1 MKVKVNKLVKEAD
14 IAVDTNLID
23 MGEGSSFITG
33 TEALTKLKSLEV
45 GMPVV
50 VKWGTESSSPAKQS
64 IFVGIAEGPYGNVFD
79 FYDGEGATGIS
90 SASEGF
96 IKNGKVSFDFDNND
110 ATEVTRLTNE
120 VKSQSGIVEE
130 SAEGSEKTF
139 SQWFD
144 ETYPE
149 THDVSSGEFYPFT
162 NYIKAFP
169 NAACLKDATAKDI
182 RANASKFYDVYDVDS
197 ADREY
202 AFIFASEELGID
214 YDELYYAWLHGEDS
228 ESLNEGEAF
237 YKIPEDL
244 QKIIDGLSTNVDDPM
259 YDNGYE
265 VPDELLDLANNP
277 PKNMRV
283 KDWMRIIA
291 PFEYQL
297 DRIPSDITFENLYN
311 GIDDGFLTNIDS
323 DPRNE
328 VLDKLYDIYDLDKDK
343 ELANKIWTSLGF
355 ERWFESEEPKVSE
368 TAVESRLLDLVQ
380 TVNSE
385 YSLDNVQL
393 YITDKGNYNIRTK
406 ADESNPIGKDIVTV
420 SYGALIKDED
430 DEIALRDLGYFDD
443 YINNMI
449 SGSEELTES
458 VIPASNLDFAHQELA
473 IIQGEIEKIAG
484 LKSEDTANDLYTDLL
499 EVLDKAVE
507 VLSDHI
513 AEQPIGTVVGDEPVS
528 APVEPTPELPMD
540 MPMGESETLTEDEDS
555 LEAMWSAVCSG
566 DADTIKSMYDSGV
579 IQPNTR
585 YERFGHNNSFIMGA
599 LRNGDFD
606 TAELLKNYGETI
618 LKAELDEYKSIMAK
632 RNYEDETTKSALDEN
647 KSAE

>member
-50 VKWGTESSSPAKQS
+50 VKWGAEDDSPSKQS
-64 IFVGIAEGPYGNVFD
+64 IFVGIAEGPYGDVFD
-79 FYDGEGATGIS
+79 FYDGEGVTGIS

-130 SAEGSEKTF
+130 SAEGSE
-139 SQWFD
+139 
-144 ETYPE
+144 
-149 THDVSSGEFYPFT
+149 
-162 NYIKAFP
+162 
-169 NAACLKDATAKDI
+169 
-182 RANASKFYDVYDVDS
+182 
-197 ADREY
+197 
-202 AFIFASEELGID
+202 
-214 YDELYYAWLHGEDS
+214 
-228 ESLNEGEAF
+228 SLNEDEAF

-244 QKIIDGLSTNVDDPM
+244 QKIIDGFSTNVDDPM

-311 GIDDGFLTNIDS
+311 GVDDGFLTNIDS

-328 VLDKLYDIYDLDKDK
+328 ILDKLYDIYDLDKDK
-343 ELANKIWTSLGF
+343 ELADKIWTSLGF

-368 TAVESRLLDLVQ
+368 SAVESRLLDLVQ

-385 YSLDNVQL
+385 YSLDDVQL
-393 YITDKGNYNIRTK
+393 YTTDKGNYNIRTK

-420 SYGALIKDED
+420 SYSTLIKDED
-430 DEIALRDLGYFDD
+430 DEIALRDLGYFND
-443 YINNMI
+443 YINMI
-449 SGSEELTES
+449 DGSEELTES
-458 VIPASNLDFAHQELA
+458 IIPASNLDFAHQELS

-499 EVLDKAVE
+499 AALDKAVE
-507 VLSDHI
+507 ILSKHI
-513 AEQPIGTVVGDEPVS
+513 SEQPIGTVVGDEPAS
-528 APVEPTPELPMD
+528 IPMNEPMD
-540 MPMGESETLTEDEDS
+540 VSMGESEKLTEDDNDIDLDS
-555 LEAMWSAVCSG
+555 NSEESLRKSVERELGSDASEEEFNLELMWSAVCS
-566 DADTIKSMYDSGV
+566 DNKDLVQKLISSGSV
-579 IQPNTR
+579 KPNTR
-585 YERFGHNNSFIMGA
+585 YKRFGHSNSFIMGA
-599 LRNGDFD
+599 LRNYNYDMVD
-606 TAELLKNYGETI
+606 LLKSLGETI
-618 LKAELDEYKSIMAK
+618 MRNEFDEYRSLMAK
-632 RNYEDETTKSALDEN
+632 HNYEDDITKSALDEN
-647 KSAE
+647 KDVK

>member
-50 VKWGTESSSPAKQS
+50 VKWGAEDNSPSKQS
-64 IFVGIAEGPYGNVFD
+64 IFVGIAEGPYGDVFD
-79 FYDGEGATGIS
+79 FYDGEGVTGIS

-130 SAEGSEKTF
+130 SAEGSE
-139 SQWFD
+139 
-144 ETYPE
+144 
-149 THDVSSGEFYPFT
+149 
-162 NYIKAFP
+162 
-169 NAACLKDATAKDI
+169 
-182 RANASKFYDVYDVDS
+182 
-197 ADREY
+197 
-202 AFIFASEELGID
+202 
-214 YDELYYAWLHGEDS
+214 
-228 ESLNEGEAF
+228 SLNEDEAF

-244 QKIIDGLSTNVDDPM
+244 QKIIDGFSTNVDDPM
-259 YDNGYE
+259 YNNGYE

-311 GIDDGFLTNIDS
+311 GVDDGFLTNIDS

-328 VLDKLYDIYDLDKDK
+328 ILDKLYDIYDLDKDK
-343 ELANKIWTSLGF
+343 ELADKIWTSLGF

-368 TAVESRLLDLVQ
+368 STVENRLLDLVQ
-380 TVNSE
+380 TINSK
-385 YSLDNVQL
+385 YSLDDIQL
-393 YITDKGNYNIRTK
+393 YTTDKGNYNIRTK

-420 SYGALIKDED
+420 SYSALIKDED
-430 DEIALRDLGYFDD
+430 DEIALRDLGYFND
-443 YINNMI
+443 YINMI
-449 SGSEELTES
+449 DGSEELTES
-458 VIPASNLDFAHQELA
+458 IIPASNLDFAHQELS

-499 EVLDKAVE
+499 AALDKAVE
-507 VLSDHI
+507 ILSKHI
-513 AEQPIGTVVGDEPVS
+513 SEQPIGTVVGDEPVS
-528 APVEPTPELPMD
+528 IPMNEPMDEPTD
-540 MPMGESETLTEDEDS
+540 VPMGESEKLTEDDNDIDLDS
-555 LEAMWSAVCSG
+555 NSEESLRKSVERELGSDASEEEFNLELMWSAVCS
-566 DADTIKSMYDSGV
+566 DNKDLVQKLISSGSV
-579 IQPNTR
+579 KPNTR
-585 YERFGHNNSFIMGA
+585 YKRFGHSNSFIMGA
-599 LRNGDFD
+599 LRNYNYDMVD
-606 TAELLKNYGETI
+606 LLKSLGETI
-618 LKAELDEYKSIMAK
+618 MRNELDEYRSLMAK
-632 RNYEDETTKSALDEN
+632 HNYEDDITKSALDEN
-647 KSAE
+647 KDVK

>member
-50 VKWGTESSSPAKQS
+50 VKWSTESSSPAKQS

-79 FYDGEGATGIS
+79 FYDGEGVTGIS

-110 ATEVTRLTNE
+110 ATEVARLTNE

-130 SAEGSEKTF
+130 S
-139 SQWFD
+139 
-144 ETYPE
+144 
-149 THDVSSGEFYPFT
+149 
-162 NYIKAFP
+162 
-169 NAACLKDATAKDI
+169 
-182 RANASKFYDVYDVDS
+182 
-197 ADREY
+197 
-202 AFIFASEELGID
+202 
-214 YDELYYAWLHGEDS
+214 GEDS

-244 QKIIDGLSTNVDDPM
+244 QKIIDGFSTNVDDPM

-368 TAVESRLLDLVQ
+368 TAVESRLLDLVK

-393 YITDKGNYNIRTK
+393 YTTDKGNYNIRTK

-420 SYGALIKDED
+420 SYSALIKDED

-449 SGSEELTES
+449 NGSEGLTES

-528 APVEPTPELPMD
+528 APTPVEPTPELPMD
-540 MPMGESETLTEDEDS
+540 MPMGESETLTEDEDT
-555 LEAMWSAVCSG
+555 LEAMWTAVCNG
-566 DADTIKSMYDSGV
+566 DADTIKSMYDNGV